1 MLNRLLIIHGGG
13 PTCVLNA
20 STFGFMKSIEILV
33 MVVLGG
39 MGSVPG
45 SVVSAI
51 VLTVLPEALREAADY
66 RMLVYAVVLILV
78 MQATNNPAMKRFFGS
93 VRERLIP
100 ARKERAA
107 L

>member
-1 MLNRLLIIHGGG
+1 
-13 PTCVLNA
+13 
-20 STFGFMKSIEILV
+20 
-33 MVVLGG
+33 
-39 MGSVPG
+39 
-45 SVVSAI
+45 
-51 VLTVLPEALREAADY
+51 
-66 RMLVYAVVLILV
+66 LV